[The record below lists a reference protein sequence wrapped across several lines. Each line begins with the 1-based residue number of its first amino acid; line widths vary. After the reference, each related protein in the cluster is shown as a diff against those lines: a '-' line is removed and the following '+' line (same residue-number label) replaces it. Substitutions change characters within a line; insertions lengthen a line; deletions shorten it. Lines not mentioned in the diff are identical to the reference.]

1 MTMTTT
7 KTTHSPQVVFT
18 GEDGNVFAW
27 TPANKRQ
34 HQLTWSWEEH
44 EGEKE
49 TDNPPVRLTHMW
61 PAWAPDGNRIAC
73 FGMRGTS
80 ESQLETSLYAVAADG
95 IESWELSGLSGGM
108 PIYGNWSPQG
118 NAFAALVQR
127 EKKLSLE
134 IVRLNQPGTTT
145 PVMNGAPLFWSWS
158 PQGDKLAVHVGGSHS
173 ASGRGRVVVVDIS
186 SGQVFHQITDRPGEF
201 RVPVW
206 SPQDNLLTY
215 VERGNHEEDI
225 LFLYD
230 VDTGE
235 KGPIATV
242 GSSAVALWSANGHTL
257 AFSSASRPGSSMF
270 PQVQTLDLTTGRTS
284 TVLDEPVIGFFWSP
298 QSDFLLYLTV
308 DKQQNFLSWNRFVR
322 TNGEKTELARFLPS
336 REQMFILS
344 FFDQYAPSH
353 PPLAPDGSAL
363 AFAGYLITSVPATT
377 TSHVYY
383 VSLDDLTTPPTKIA
397 PGQFVSWNL

>member
-1 MTMTTT
+1 MTTV
-7 KTTHSPQVVFT
+7 KTPHSPQMVFT

-27 TPANKRQ
+27 TPVKRRQ
-34 HQLTWSWEEH
+34 QQLTWSWEEH
-44 EGEKE
+44 EGKKE
-49 TDNPPVRLTHMW
+49 AEDASIRLTHMW

-80 ESQLETSLYAVAADG
+80 ESQLETSLYAVAIDG

-134 IVRLNQPGTTT
+134 IVSLNQPGTIT
-145 PVMNGAPLFWSWS
+145 PVMSGAPLFWSWS

-173 ASGRGRVVVVDIS
+173 ASGRGRVVVVDPA
-186 SGQVFHQITDRPGEF
+186 SGQILRQVTDRPGEF
-201 RVPVW
+201 RVPAW

-215 VERGNHEEDI
+215 VERNDHDDDI

-230 VDTGE
+230 IDTGE
-235 KGPIATV
+235 KGPVTTSDSSTV
-242 GSSAVALWSANGHTL
+242 AVWSADGHSL
-257 AFSSASRPGSSMF
+257 AFSSTARSGSSMF
-270 PQVQTLDLTTGRTS
+270 PQVQVLDLTTGRQS
-284 TVLDEPVIGFFWSP
+284 TVLEEPVLGFFWSP
-298 QSDFLLYLTV
+298 QNDFLLYLTI
-308 DKQQNFLSWNRFVR
+308 DQQQNFLCWNRFVR
-322 TNGEKTELARFLPS
+322 TNGEKTEIARFLPS

-344 FFDQYAPSH
+344 FFDQYALSH

-363 AFAGYLITSVPATT
+363 AFAGYLVAPVSATT

-383 VSLDDLTTPPTKIA
+383 VSLDDLTHPPTRIA

>member
-1 MTMTTT
+1 MATV
-7 KTTHSPQVVFT
+7 KTPHSPQIVFT

-27 TPANKRQ
+27 TPVSKRQ
-34 HQLTWSWEEH
+34 QQLTWSWEEH
-44 EGEKE
+44 EGKKE
-49 TDNPPVRLTHMW
+49 TAEDASIRLTHMW

-80 ESQLETSLYAVAADG
+80 ESHLETSLYAVAADG

-127 EKKLSLE
+127 AKKLSLE
-134 IVRLNQPGTTT
+134 IVSLNQPGTIT
-145 PVMNGAPLFWSWS
+145 PVISGAPLFWSWS
-158 PQGDKLAVHVGGSHS
+158 PQGDKVAVHVGGSHS
-173 ASGRGRVVVVDIS
+173 ASGRGRVVVVDTT
-186 SGQVFHQITDRPGEF
+186 SGQILRQVTDRPGEF
-201 RVPVW
+201 RVPAW

-215 VERGNHEEDI
+215 VERDDHDDDI

-230 VDTGE
+230 IDTGE
-235 KGPIATV
+235 KGPVTASDSNTV
-242 GSSAVALWSANGHTL
+242 AVWSADGRTL
-257 AFSSASRPGSSMF
+257 AFSSTARSGSSMF
-270 PQVQTLDLTTGRTS
+270 PQVQALDLTTGRRS
-284 TVLDEPVIGFFWSP
+284 TILDEPVLGFFWSP
-298 QSDFLLYLTV
+298 QGDFLLYLTV
-308 DKQQNFLSWNRFVR
+308 DQQQNFLCWNRFVR
-322 TNGEKTELARFLPS
+322 TNGEKTEIARFLPS

-344 FFDQYAPSH
+344 FFDQYALSH

-363 AFAGYLITSVPATT
+363 AFAGYLVTPVSATT

-383 VSLDDLTTPPTKIA
+383 VSLDDPTTPPTKIA